1 MGNIVESCACK
12 IDCCDNFNQDKTENY
27 FKKIDDEEEKK
38 EDDDADDEEEKKDD
52 DDDEYSMDEE
62 EHLDII
68 KESKK
73 CFFLPSDIQNMK
85 LRANLL
91 LEHKTDPWSLY
102 KELGVLGKGSYGV
115 VKKVCL
121 KKNPKII
128 RAIKIIEKDHFKS
141 LEKEKLLDEIK
152 ILKNLDHPNI
162 VKLYEFFEDEKN
174 YYMVSEYCDQGD
186 LFDKMEKLLYM
197 NQIVVKLLMEQILN
211 AVAYLHSKGVCH
223 GDIKLENIMLYT
235 TTNKSNNERFT
246 LLSKQLIYDKTL
258 EKEIDNTFKY
268 GKKGCLNSKS
278 LNIVQDM
285 LKYEIKLI
293 DFGCSKI
300 FSKRGERKSGIIG
313 TSAYCSPEI
322 IDNLYDEKCDEW
334 ACGVLMYLLI
344 CGNFPFDGNNEKEIF
359 EKIKKCE
366 YDFSSDHFRKVSKN
380 CINLIKKLLEPKL
393 SRRIKAIDALKH
405 PFFTESFNPD
415 KALTLNKDESVIRQL
430 SDITV
435 PHSQFHRAVLSYMS
449 ANYISKDEE
458 AELRKVF
465 RFIDSDR
472 KSYLTKTKI
481 EKTLKENGNLCT
493 VQEIDDIIKAL
504 DIDRNGVIEYQEYIQ
519 GLCDKQALFSE
530 INLKDLFTYMDND
543 NKGYLTSEDIKN
555 FAFQNKT
562 VNDEAF
568 KEYLKQF
575 GMKIDDKLNFDDF
588 LYIIQN
594 NCSLNNRNENIKL
607 QTKKS
612 EKTIIFKSYSNIY
625 TDIDEESSD
634 LSEEDNSNNKST
646 QNSDLRNGK
655 YFAKK

>member
-1 MGNIVESCACK
+1 
-12 IDCCDNFNQDKTENY
+12 
-27 FKKIDDEEEKK
+27 
-38 EDDDADDEEEKKDD
+38 
-52 DDDEYSMDEE
+52 
-62 EHLDII
+62 
-68 KESKK
+68 
-73 CFFLPSDIQNMK
+73 
-85 LRANLL
+85 
-91 LEHKTDPWSLY
+91 
-102 KELGVLGKGSYGV
+102 
-115 VKKVCL
+115 
-121 KKNPKII
+121 
-128 RAIKIIEKDHFKS
+128 
-141 LEKEKLLDEIK
+141 
-152 ILKNLDHPNI
+152 
-162 VKLYEFFEDEKN
+162 
-174 YYMVSEYCDQGD
+174 
-186 LFDKMEKLLYM
+186 
-197 NQIVVKLLMEQILN
+197 
-211 AVAYLHSKGVCH
+211 
-223 GDIKLENIMLYT
+223 
-235 TTNKSNNERFT
+235 
-246 LLSKQLIYDKTL
+246 
-258 EKEIDNTFKY
+258 
-268 GKKGCLNSKS
+268 
-278 LNIVQDM
+278 
-285 LKYEIKLI
+285 
-293 DFGCSKI
+293 
-300 FSKRGERKSGIIG
+300 
-313 TSAYCSPEI
+313 
-322 IDNLYDEKCDEW
+322 
-334 ACGVLMYLLI
+334 
-344 CGNFPFDGNNEKEIF
+344 
-359 EKIKKCE
+359 
-366 YDFSSDHFRKVSKN
+366 
-380 CINLIKKLLEPKL
+380 
-393 SRRIKAIDALKH
+393 
-405 PFFTESFNPD
+405 
-415 KALTLNKDESVIRQL
+415 
-430 SDITV
+430 
-435 PHSQFHRAVLSYMS
+435 MS

-594 NCSLNNRNENIKL
+594 NCSLNNQNENIKL

-612 EKTIIFKSYSNIY
+612 EKAIIFKSYSNIY